1 MKSLLMNLVY
11 DNFVKGKSAQWFCSV
26 DVVHT
31 IGYTSELARGT
42 GILGNTKEAY
52 NQIWN
57 LPVDPAPIT
66 VREWIDLFASEMNV
80 NNKVQIL
87 PRWAVKLIGIFVPI
101 LREMYEMLYQYDRD
115 YYFDSSKFNNYFNYK
130 PITNLKAVQETI
142 AELRKNEFTV
152 KSK

>member
-1 MKSLLMNLVY
+1 
-11 DNFVKGKSAQWFCSV
+11 
-26 DVVHT
+26 
-31 IGYTSELARGT
+31 
-42 GILGNTKEAY
+42 
-52 NQIWN
+52 
-57 LPVDPAPIT
+57 
-66 VREWIDLFASEMNV
+66 MNV